1 MIQQF
6 HSWVYISKE
15 NKNTNSNVHFSG
27 HSSIIYNS
35 QDMQAAEARIN
46 RGMDK
51 ENGVYTNNTQPQKKN
66 AVLPFATNGYYA

>member
-1 MIQQF
+1 M
-6 HSWVYISKE
+6 
-15 NKNTNSNVHFSG
+15 HFSG

-51 ENGVYTNNTQPQKKN
+51 ENGVYTNNTQPQKRMQFCNKW
-66 AVLPFATNGYYA
+66 VLCLMK